1 MKNGGHTKRI
11 IDSCSIIIAPQVA
24 TLTPVAEAV
33 GQFTKDYKSFAT
45 AVDTTRHELP
55 VKNFYID
62 GDRREFLGNFYVKLI
77 STILKKQTKKKT
89 QNCTDADS
97 IKPPYKCF
105 DLLLMLVK
113 FKSYMEKSFLCQTV
127 DRRRIHT
134 NLKIYLG

>member
-1 MKNGGHTKRI
+1 MLDSINVWSKHVFEVKNGGHTKRI
-11 IDSCSIIIAPQVA
+11 IDSCSIIIVPQVA

-77 STILKKQTKKKT
+77 STI
-89 QNCTDADS
+89 
-97 IKPPYKCF
+97 
-105 DLLLMLVK
+105 
-113 FKSYMEKSFLCQTV
+113 
-127 DRRRIHT
+127 
-134 NLKIYLG
+134 

>member
-77 STILKKQTKKKT
+77 STILKKQTKKKHKI
-89 QNCTDADS
+89 A
-97 IKPPYKCF
+97 
-105 DLLLMLVK
+105 LMQTPLSLHINVLI
-113 FKSYMEKSFLCQTV
+113 YYLCW
-127 DRRRIHT
+127 
-134 NLKIYLG
+134 